1 MSGSLSSI
9 YNGISFALRQHTIAM
24 VKLQEQVASGSR
36 VNRASD
42 DPTGAYQILGLNSQ
56 QKSLDNYIENILSA
70 SDILSLSDTIIGS
83 IKQALSAVRNTV
95 SQVISGTYS
104 EDARQRAAE
113 QVNQMLEQV
122 VQLANTQQSGQ
133 YLFGGGKSGTA
144 PYTVE
149 RTDGKITSVIYNGA
163 SDQRGIEVGP
173 GVQMDIL
180 PAGDQIFCSDGRS
193 EPVFSSVTGAKSGT
207 GTSSVRGDV
216 WLTVINDGS
225 NYKISIDDGLTY
237 TTVPAGG
244 QTNQAATDSRTGKVL
259 YIDTTAI
266 NATGVELV
274 RVPGTY
280 DVFSTLISIR
290 DILQNDRGLSAD
302 QLQQFRSGVFS
313 SLDEV
318 TNLLVQATVANGT
331 KTNFLDDLKNNLTA
345 VKYQAED
352 GISAIED
359 ADIAQISI
367 DLSRREILYQM
378 SLSVAAKM
386 MSLSLLDYIAIK

>member
-1 MSGSLSSI
+1 
-9 YNGISFALRQHTIAM
+9 
-24 VKLQEQVASGSR
+24 
-36 VNRASD
+36 
-42 DPTGAYQILGLNSQ
+42 
-56 QKSLDNYIENILSA
+56 
-70 SDILSLSDTIIGS
+70 
-83 IKQALSAVRNTV
+83 
-95 SQVISGTYS
+95 
-104 EDARQRAAE
+104 
-113 QVNQMLEQV
+113 MLEQIV
-122 VQLANTQQSGQ
+122 LLANTQQSGQ
-133 YLFGGGKSGTA
+133 YLFGGSKSGDA

-180 PAGDQIFCSDGRS
+180 SAGDRIFCSDDRND
-193 EPVFSSVTGAKSGT
+193 PVFSGVTGAKSGT

-216 WLTVINDGS
+216 WLTVINDGG

-244 QTNQAATDSRTGKVL
+244 QTNQAVTDSRTGKVL
-259 YIDTTAI
+259 YVDTTAI

-280 DVFSTLISIR
+280 DVFGTLISIR
-290 DILQNDRGLSAD
+290 DILQNDKGLSAD

-313 SLDEV
+313 SLDEA
-318 TNLLVQATVANGT
+318 TNLLVQAAVSNGT

-367 DLSRREILYQM
+367 DLSRREVLYQM
-378 SLSVAAKM
+378 SLLAAAKM
-386 MSLSLLDYIAIK
+386 MSLSLLDYIAVK

>member
-9 YNGISFALRQHTIAM
+9 YNNISFALRQHTM
-24 VKLQEQVASGSR
+24 VMAKLQEQVASGSR

-56 QKSLDNYIENILSA
+56 QKSLDNYIENISSA

-83 IKQALSAVRNTV
+83 IKSSLSAVRNTV
-95 SQVISGTYS
+95 SQVASGTYS

-113 QVNQMLEQV
+113 QVNQMLEQIV
-122 VQLANTQQSGQ
+122 LLANTQQSGQ
-133 YLFGGGKSGTA
+133 YLFGGSKSGDA

-180 PAGDQIFCSDGRS
+180 SAGDRIFCSDDRS
-193 EPVFSSVTGAKSGT
+193 EPVFSGVTGAKSGT

-244 QTNQAATDSRTGKVL
+244 QTNQAVTDSRTGKVL
-259 YIDTTAI
+259 YVDTTAI

-280 DVFSTLISIR
+280 DIFGTLMSIR
-290 DILQNDRGLSAD
+290 DILQNDKGLSAD

-313 SLDEV
+313 SLDEA

-367 DLSRREILYQM
+367 DLSRREVLYQM
-378 SLSVAAKM
+378 SLAVAAKM
-386 MSLSLLDYIAIK
+386 MSLSLLDYID